1 MAKNMTAEQI
11 QASFKT
17 LEEHGLANAEINYSE
32 FLAAAMLKRVN
43 IDEERLELAFETLD
57 TEGTG
62 YVDVAALRQSLGAE
76 QSDELLEGMI
86 AELDT
91 NHDGKID
98 YNEFLTY
105 WKSLERAEKL
115 TPLQRFA
122 MSVKKVRAVNA
133 FRLPGS
139 S

>member
-1 MAKNMTAEQI
+1 
-11 QASFKT
+11 
-17 LEEHGLANAEINYSE
+17 
-32 FLAAAMLKRVN
+32 MLKRVN

-57 TEGTG
+57 TEGSG
-62 YVDVAALRQSLGAE
+62 YVDIAALRQSLGAE
-76 QSDELLEGMI
+76 QSDALLEDMI

-91 NHDGKID
+91 NHDGRID
-98 YNEFLTY
+98 YKEFLSY

-139 S
+139 N